1 MILLSR
7 LRRPIDSK
15 QLLRPI
21 TAQIR
26 VLRELVYPQLQ
37 ASAASASAASS
48 KDEPASSDKQQED
61 EEPGRKSF
69 DDPDWMPHATEK
81 KGTKRLYTNR
91 TSKTEPHPVPHAR
104 KPGEISMPTPLI
116 ARQANFDGSPRASS
130 QTPVGRQF
138 LQTPKKRRF
147 PMLKHDLDLD
157 SLNRSSA
164 QQLQHLERF
173 LQAFRT
179 LLHATRAP
187 ERSRASKAGSRS
199 LMSTCLR
206 QVPAYIAG
214 RQQWEDDE
222 NVNKVDASEEV
233 YQELEQMGSALGW
246 RPLREVTRAHGV
258 ALVTEAV
265 AEGLLDTVH
274 IERLVR
280 LCHGSLAYD
289 EAEDILTAFA
299 FATEPLPP
307 PKTAKDAF
315 IYSEDQRF
323 SSIVTAHAWAKK
335 IDGWSFFYR
344 LIRSMLISNIVPVE
358 WTATTQFKNIWSK
371 VIQHISDSRNP
382 AHAEACELTHVFFLV
397 ACGRNLAHTDENPP
411 DSEDDCPQPTSVTI
425 GVKNALNTTVSS
437 LSAIF
442 AAICLLPDREASFGR
457 KGKYAIQHTLESI
470 ATDITCDVL
479 GGHLDKP
486 IARSSSTVE
495 RLSNILTCAII
506 TGVCTFSSIPNMAV
520 APVPLNI
527 RALARLEGITGHQ
540 LLNLPAIVCS
550 VAETCGKAY
559 DPKTTQ
565 NVFLVLRSIVEA
577 LKSYRVSSFD
587 DGKFTGSTLSSDWKT
602 VGFSSWILKR
612 LALDS
617 AHEFADHSQDSSVGN
632 TAGYVQYT
640 LEIEKEMENI
650 RMPRHDIPFFHKD
663 AEYHVGYRWESAISE
678 WVEATPLVRMS
689 ALGPAA
695 ADEVFRSSTPM
706 KKRPGDDDDDDD
718 DDYV

>member
-1 MILLSR
+1 
-7 LRRPIDSK
+7 
-15 QLLRPI
+15 
-21 TAQIR
+21 
-26 VLRELVYPQLQ
+26 
-37 ASAASASAASS
+37 
-48 KDEPASSDKQQED
+48 
-61 EEPGRKSF
+61 
-69 DDPDWMPHATEK
+69 
-81 KGTKRLYTNR
+81 
-91 TSKTEPHPVPHAR
+91 
-104 KPGEISMPTPLI
+104 
-116 ARQANFDGSPRASS
+116 
-130 QTPVGRQF
+130 
-138 LQTPKKRRF
+138 
-147 PMLKHDLDLD
+147 
-157 SLNRSSA
+157 
-164 QQLQHLERF
+164 
-173 LQAFRT
+173 
-179 LLHATRAP
+179 
-187 ERSRASKAGSRS
+187 
-199 LMSTCLR
+199 MSTCLR

-358 WTATTQFKNIWSK
+358 WTATTQFKNIW
-371 VIQHISDSRNP
+371 N
-382 AHAEACELTHVFFLV
+382 
-397 ACGRNLAHTDENPP
+397 
-411 DSEDDCPQPTSVTI
+411 
-425 GVKNALNTTVSS
+425 
-437 LSAIF
+437 
-442 AAICLLPDREASFGR
+442 
-457 KGKYAIQHTLESI
+457 
-470 ATDITCDVL
+470 ITCDVL

-486 IARSSSTVE
+486 IAHSSSTVE

-506 TGVCTFSSIPNMAV
+506 TGVCTFSNIPNIAV

-663 AEYHVGYRWESAISE
+663 DDAGYHVGYRWESAISE

-695 ADEVFRSSTPM
+695 ADELVFRSSTPM
-706 KKRPGDDDDDDD
+706 KKRPLPPATPARPTLSQLLLLAQSPDVLGFGDDTPVAPATTASSSFSEKIAAASADTAHPPPPSTPAAALRALRNDTDNDDDEHDDQHDARADDAEEYETDDGDDDDDDG
-718 DDYV
+718 DYV